1 MRCPKCGAMETRVIE
16 TRTAD
21 EGRVVRRRRECPECL
36 ARFTTYEKVEEK
48 RTLRVIK
55 KNGSRKFSTV
65 KITRGISK
73 ACEKLPVSLEQIEEV
88 ASRIEESFRSGGYGE
103 IPVSLIGERVME
115 ELKQLNKVA
124 YVRFASVYRE
134 FTDLSSFQREISR
147 LSGKKIS
154 CFIISYFPVGI

>member
-55 KNGSRKFSTV
+55 KNGSREIFDRE

-103 IPVSLIGERVME
+103 IPDSLIGERVME

-147 LSGKKIS
+147 LSGEKD
-154 CFIISYFPVGI
+154 

>member
-1 MRCPKCGAMETRVIE
+1 MELWKLVIE

-21 EGRVVRRRRECPECL
+21 EGRWCARRECPECL
-36 ARFTTYEKVEEK
+36 ARFTTYEKVEE
-48 RTLRVIK
+48 RERCGSL
-55 KNGSRKFSTV
+55 KNGSREIFDRE

-147 LSGKKIS
+147 LSGEKD
-154 CFIISYFPVGI
+154 